1 MTSKSFGIAFDDA
14 IAALHADA
22 KALGVSIS
30 QICEEA
36 GVSRATPH
44 RYLKV
49 RPTTV
54 DTVERLQAAVDKHR
68 APAE

>member
-1 MTSKSFGIAFDDA
+1 MTSKSFGASFDEA
-14 IAALHADA
+14 VAALHADA
-22 KALGVSIS
+22 KALGIPMS
-30 QICEEA
+30 QICTEA

-54 DTVERLQAAVDKHR
+54 DTVDRLQAAVDKHR